1 MAGAADA
8 TAGHW
13 PASRWLHVRAP
24 RIAQGLGLLALAGHA
39 ALWGF
44 EAPWGRSVPGGA
56 ALLAAGLG
64 WVLWAAWL
72 FRRADTAI
80 RPTDAPRILVD
91 EGPYRFGRNP
101 MYLGMTV
108 AMLGIGLALGSP
120 FMAAAAIAFAAVVH
134 RVHIPFEEAQL
145 QRAFGGWYI
154 DYAATVR
161 RWL

>member
-1 MAGAADA
+1 VAP
-8 TAGHW
+8 T
-13 PASRWLHVRAP
+13 RWLQLRPP
-24 RIAQGLGLLALAGHA
+24 RIAQGLALLALMGHVVV
-39 ALWGF
+39 WGF
-44 EAPWGRSVPGGA
+44 EAPFGQSTLGGA

-64 WVLWAAWL
+64 WMLWAAWM
-72 FRRADTAI
+72 FREAETAI
-80 RPTDAPRILVD
+80 RPTDAPLIVID

-108 AMLGIGLALGSP
+108 ALLGLGLALGAP
-120 FMAAAAIAFAAVVH
+120 FMAVAAIAFAAIVH

-145 QRAFGGWYI
+145 LSAFGGWYS